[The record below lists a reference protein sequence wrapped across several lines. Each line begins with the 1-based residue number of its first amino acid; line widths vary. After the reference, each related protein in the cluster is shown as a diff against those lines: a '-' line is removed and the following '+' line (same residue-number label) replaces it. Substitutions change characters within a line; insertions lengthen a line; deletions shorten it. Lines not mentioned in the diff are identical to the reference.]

1 VTLLNLDLLNSSS
14 PFRTFLQQE
23 TNILALEILKI
34 SNAGYPLILQI
45 NTLFLLMNMKDP
57 IHIIAFLLK
66 VLLKEFGKKV
76 RMLMLEENQFQ
87 EIKNGKS
94 FSKKQMKNLV
104 ETEKEF

>member
-1 VTLLNLDLLNSSS
+1 
-14 PFRTFLQQE
+14 
-23 TNILALEILKI
+23 
-34 SNAGYPLILQI
+34 
-45 NTLFLLMNMKDP
+45 MKDP